1 MFPLLLLLFSFIFPA
16 QASPSAHQLD
26 VPFEDLYAPPQPSQ
40 TEEWTSYDGIHASVF
55 YTSKD
60 RKAALELA
68 QHAASAIPN
77 IADKLG
83 LSTGGAIDIYI
94 APSQKSF
101 LAMQPAIPPDWADGT
116 AWPKSGL
123 IFLRSPSIRDGRSDS
138 LMQVL
143 DHEIVHI
150 LLGRAFA
157 HQPVPRWL
165 QEGYA
170 QIAARE
176 YNEETLD
183 ALAQAGLIDNWI
195 PLSQLSRSFPIN
207 RHMAQLAYAQSADFV
222 AYFLQNYGEQSLQQ
236 LIQLLIA
243 GHHFEEA
250 LFLTTGKSTNQLDLS
265 WRGQDSFALLW
276 LKPLFSDTTLLAIF
290 GLIFFFAAIR
300 KKHAYQIEWKKSLE
314 EDLEHKEI
322 QNALYDMLL
331 TWDLKSKQPFVIVE

>member
-1 MFPLLLLLFSFIFPA
+1 MFLFLFLLFTSLFPA

-26 VPFEDLYAPPQPSQ
+26 VPFEELYAPPQPSEA
-40 TEEWTSYDGIHASVF
+40 EEWLSYEGIHASVY

-60 RKAALELA
+60 RKAALQLA
-68 QHAASAIPN
+68 QHAAQAIPG
-77 IADKLG
+77 IADRLG
-83 LSTGGAIDIYI
+83 LSTGGAVDIYI

-170 QIAARE
+170 QIAAKE
-176 YNEETLD
+176 YSAETLD
-183 ALAQAGLIDNWI
+183 ALAQAGLVDDWI
-195 PLSQLSRSFPIN
+195 PLSQLSRGFPVN
-207 RHMAQLAYAQSADFV
+207 AHRAQLAYAQSADFV
-222 AYFLQNYGEQSLQQ
+222 AYFLQNYGQQALQQ
-236 LIQLLIA
+236 IIQLLIV
-243 GHHFEEA
+243 GHTFEEA
-250 LFLTTGKSTNQLDLS
+250 LFETTGKSTDQLDLS
-265 WRGQDSFALLW
+265 WRGQDSFTLLW
-276 LKPLFSDTTLLAIF
+276 IKPLFSDTTLLAVF
-290 GLIFFFAAIR
+290 GLVFFFAAIR
-300 KKHAYQIEWKKSLE
+300 KKQAYRLEWKKSLE
-314 EDLEHKEI
+314 EDQEHTEI

-331 TWDLKSKQPFVIVE
+331 TWDLENKRPFVIVE